1 PGGGVSLFVQGGGG
15 GRADTR
21 TVHRGTIVWLEPVS
35 CELRALDALPSGSS
49 SLARGSETTARKAPL
64 VRRIPASQANRPWGF
79 PHSAFVPRE
88 TSCKRSGPLLDFRSR
103 GSVARIIAIA
113 NQKGGVG
120 KTTTAVNLS
129 ACLATAKQPTLLV
142 DCDSQANT
150 TAAIG
155 FEIGRASW

>member
-1 PGGGVSLFVQGGGG
+1 MRV
-15 GRADTR
+15 
-21 TVHRGTIVWLEPVS
+21 I
-35 CELRALDALPSGSS
+35 ALM
-49 SLARGSETTARKAPL
+49 
-64 VRRIPASQANRPWGF
+64 
-79 PHSAFVPRE
+79 
-88 TSCKRSGPLLDFRSR
+88 
-103 GSVARIIAIA
+103 

-155 FEIGRASW
+155 FAKDPSRRTRPAALLSGTGGFPLPIGAHHPWHAAG